1 MRPFIDRLRSPL
13 ALRFSAIAACGAV
26 LLAAF
31 ASCGGDEVV
40 DAEGEPEWTATVR
53 RLHGASAIQFGF
65 FRGGGLELLVEDTAS
80 WNADRQA
87 ALILETFAAARRS
100 FETDLDLVV
109 PGLDTTRPVRAV
121 VAASSRT
128 YDLVAGRTGVF
139 DRGARRERYVTYL
152 SEHDFAVFDRDF
164 ETSAVAAYAA
174 RGFVSRFRPAPPGES
189 QARQIVSEALFGRY
203 LGVVRTC
210 AADVNNGAWNYEFAR
225 IDPNWVK
232 WTSGHAPSVF
242 GVVDAILG
250 EVDVKRRAWPNVT
263 ELSAAFLRPPGKDEI
278 RRTTIRS
285 MIWLFDAFLRD
296 FAVDSDGFVRFDRPG
311 EYRDV
316 WRTIVRTNLQAGLPP
331 LDLHRALSD
340 AGVDVPKLE
349 TRFAAWLDWT
359 SRKVAIRHFA
369 QGRLIPWDQFRN
381 RRDQATGDRED
392 DRLAVK
398 R

>member
-1 MRPFIDRLRSPL
+1 MRLPLDRSRY
-13 ALRFSAIAACGAV
+13 AGAFRFSAVAACGAI
-26 LLAAF
+26 LLAAL
-31 ASCGGDEVV
+31 ASCVGDQEVDV
-40 DAEGEPEWTATVR
+40 EGEPEWTAIVR
-53 RLHGASAIQFGF
+53 RSPGADAVRFRF
-65 FRGGGLELLVEDTAS
+65 YRGGGLELLVEDTAS

-87 ALILETFAAARRS
+87 ALILETFAAARHS
-100 FETDLDLVV
+100 FETELDLVV
-109 PGLDTTRPVRAV
+109 SGLDTNLPVRAV
-121 VAASSRT
+121 VAASSST

-139 DRGARRERYVTYL
+139 DRGARRERYVAYL

-164 ETSAVAAYAA
+164 ETSAVTAYAV

-189 QARQIVSEALFGRY
+189 PARQIVSEALFGRY

-210 AADVNNGAWNYEFAR
+210 AADVNDGAWNYEFGR

-250 EVDVKRRAWPNVT
+250 DVDVKPRAWPNVT

-296 FAVDSDGFVRFDRPG
+296 FAVDADGFVRFDRPG

-331 LDLHRALSD
+331 IDLHRALSD

-349 TRFAAWLDWT
+349 TRFAAWADWT
-359 SRKVAIRHFA
+359 SRKVAMRHFA
-369 QGRLIPWDQFRN
+369 QGRPIPWDQFRN

-392 DRLAVK
+392 DRLATK